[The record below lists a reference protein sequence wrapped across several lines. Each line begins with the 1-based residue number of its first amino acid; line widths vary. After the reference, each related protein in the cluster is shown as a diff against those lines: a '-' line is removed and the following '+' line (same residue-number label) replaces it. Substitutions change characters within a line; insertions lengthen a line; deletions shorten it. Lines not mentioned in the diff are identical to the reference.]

1 MGSQPPSRLRI
12 SKKDFLRP
20 RRKEARHYPRN
31 DILLVE
37 EYGDSEEDSPQ
48 QRGERPVAPKADDHS
63 WAHCENN
70 PKGLKERD
78 GKLGYGHERPEH
90 PPRALARPRD
100 PTHIDGIELNPRIPR
115 HYRHLQS
122 IAAPHI
128 DEPGIRLGAMEPF
141 KRSEGGI
148 EMASRPAPTDEKRLH
163 AILSARY

>member
-12 SKKDFLRP
+12 SEKDFLRP

-31 DILLVE
+31 DILLME
-37 EYGDSEEDSPQ
+37 EYGDSEENSPQ
-48 QRGERPVAPKADDHS
+48 QRGERSVAPKADDHP
-63 WAHCENN
+63 WAHLENT
-70 PKGLKERD
+70 PKGLEERD

-100 PTHIDGIELNPRIPR
+100 PTHIDGIELNPGVAW
-115 HYRHLQS
+115 HYRYLQS
-122 IAAPHI
+122 IAAPYI

-163 AILSARY
+163 AIPSAQY